1 MDHARP
7 PTRRPESAENLSGF
21 PLFCSCNMHD
31 SYDEPREPVISTDDE
46 EAIAPEEER
55 RDPEDECATT
65 PIQGVLTAVPV
76 PRTASRGQR
85 LKNVSSKL
93 TVGPSPPLTEFSF
106 YALGRWQRIACTG
119 WVEHLV
125 SASQRMHSRDLSTP
139 PPSPALRDPS
149 ESVEMTALRGNRKH
163 NLSGCPRLAGTSIG
177 TPALKAGGRCQL
189 SACERSLSN
198 SGEYEI
204 LENH

>member
-1 MDHARP
+1 MDRARP
-7 PTRRPESAENLSGF
+7 PTRRPGSAENLSGF

-55 RDPEDECATT
+55 RDPEDECATA

-76 PRTASRGQR
+76 PGTASRGQR

-106 YALGRWQRIACTG
+106 YALGAVAENSMHRLGRTPCIGIAEDAFSG
-119 WVEHLV
+119 SLHSSSVSRSAGSV
-125 SASQRMHSRDLSTP
+125 GVGRDDSAS
-139 PPSPALRDPS
+139 
-149 ESVEMTALRGNRKH
+149 G
-163 NLSGCPRLAGTSIG
+163 
-177 TPALKAGGRCQL
+177 
-189 SACERSLSN
+189 
-198 SGEYEI
+198 
-204 LENH
+204 